1 VVNLKRAA
9 EEGAGLLA
17 MIQELRG
24 DATFRLTPLQFVR
37 ALIEAFGMP
46 LPEALTLLEGLDPDL
61 WPLVPAAE
69 VDRRAAAV
77 LSRYVTRAV

>member
-1 VVNLKRAA
+1 MVNLKRAA

-17 MIQELRG
+17 MIQDLRD
-24 DATFRLTPLQFVR
+24 DATFMLTPLQFVR

-46 LPEALTLLEGLDPDL
+46 LPEALTLLEGLGPDL

-69 VDRRAAAV
+69 VDRRAETV
-77 LSRYVTRAV
+77 LSRYVTPGV